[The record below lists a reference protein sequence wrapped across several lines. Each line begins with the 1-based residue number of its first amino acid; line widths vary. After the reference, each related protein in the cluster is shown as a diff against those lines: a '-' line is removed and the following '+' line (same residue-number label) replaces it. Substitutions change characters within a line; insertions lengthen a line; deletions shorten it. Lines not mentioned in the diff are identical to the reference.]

1 MARFRQQLR
10 LDFSPENDSQEVIAK
25 LLANVRDLNQIALT
39 LTDNLL
45 DTIET
50 LWVAESPTIQ

>member
-1 MARFRQQLR
+1 MEQLR

-25 LLANVRDLNQIALT
+25 LLANVRDLNQIGLT